1 MAGKMAGEWDA
12 VNKAH
17 RLLAQHTAEE
27 PLDNLLGDK
36 AAGQVHVSDNR
47 RYYMAS

>member
-27 PLDNLLGDK
+27 PLTTCLVIRPL
-36 AAGQVHVSDNR
+36 VR
-47 RYYMAS
+47 CM